1 MKSKK
6 ASLLHQVITHIILI
20 ALVFGLFFLA
30 ATANVDS
37 KGVKQQVLEKQ
48 IALLIDSADSETKII
63 VHKSNKYGSITN
75 LEIKEGRVFAY
86 VEGQGISKGY
96 PYFSEYDVI
105 LEKDDENYYIKI
117 K

>member
-6 ASLLHQVITHIILI
+6 ASLLHQVIVHIILI

-30 ATANVDS
+30 ATANVNS
-37 KGVKQQVLEKQ
+37 KGVKQQILEKQ
-48 IALLIDSADSETKII
+48 LALLIDSAESETSLII
-63 VHKSNKYGSITN
+63 HKSNKYGEITN

-86 VEGQGISKGY
+86 VEGQGLSKGY
-96 PYFSEYDVI
+96 PFFTEYDVS